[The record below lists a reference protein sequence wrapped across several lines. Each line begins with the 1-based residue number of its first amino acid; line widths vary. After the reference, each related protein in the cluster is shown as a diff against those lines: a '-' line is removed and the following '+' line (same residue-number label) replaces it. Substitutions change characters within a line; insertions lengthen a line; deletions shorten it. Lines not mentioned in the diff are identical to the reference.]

1 MKSKSI
7 ASIAA
12 IILAATSVTACSDK
26 GSNSAKPETEG
37 QIYAKAKKSLPHAD
51 LKVPDSDYQI
61 ASNSNADL
69 YFARLAFENPPL
81 NYDAIAKS
89 LDYKYANTS
98 DAFKKQEI
106 LQTLKPTIDH
116 RIEYAKANRYYV
128 ITDNALKFGHYDFE
142 KKSFPIEAFVN
153 TAPPDSSHAFE
164 PHIHLYNS
172 KEKSTYLGSD
182 AHISVIVTNPES
194 FTSLSVADQDTARRM
209 EEFINLN
216 SYDKPYNVQIYTV
229 IQGYPKNYDR
239 KDYLYGEVTKIKV
252 IDYKGNLI
260 GETSLKK

>member
-12 IILAATSVTACSDK
+12 IVLAATSVTACSDK

-37 QIYAKAKKSLPHAD
+37 QIYANAKKSLPHAD
-51 LKVPDSDYQI
+51 LKVPDSAYQI
-61 ASNSNADL
+61 ASKSNADL

-89 LDYKYANTS
+89 IDYKYANTS

-106 LQTLKPTIDH
+106 LQTIKPRIDQS
-116 RIEYAKANRYYV
+116 IENAKANRYYV
-128 ITDNALKFGHYDFE
+128 ITDNSLKFGHYDFE
-142 KKSFPIEAFVN
+142 KKSFPIEEFIN
-153 TAPPDSSHAFE
+153 TAPDPSHAFE
-164 PHIHLYNS
+164 PQIHLYNS
-172 KEKSTYLGSD
+172 KEKSTYLASD
-182 AHISVIVTNPES
+182 AIISVIVTNPES
-194 FTSLSVADQDTARRM
+194 FTNLTVTDQDTARRM
-209 EEFINLN
+209 EEFINMN
-216 SYDKPYNVQIYTV
+216 SYDKPYNVEIYTA

-239 KDYLYGEVTKIKV
+239 KDYLYGEVTKIRV

-260 GETSLKK
+260 GETSIKK